1 MCYSKALKADKYSI
15 EKFYDATMRDIE
27 FAPKYYET
35 GFDFEYDPI
44 LTADRPKE
52 ILMYRWGLIP
62 WFEKDP
68 VKIATPTG
76 TLNCK
81 SENMF
86 KTDSFRD
93 SAKQGKRCLIPATS
107 FLESHWSSVTK
118 KTPKNKT
125 PFKIYSKDQDIFSIA
140 GLYSYW
146 KDKVTG
152 KEILSY
158 TVLTTSSAD
167 HEMMRYIHNNP
178 TNPHRMPVI
187 IKKEFERDWLNPNL
201 SEGDVLA
208 LCKSMPADFLI
219 SHPITKEV
227 NKKNLTSAEK
237 NNPDIDKLVEYS
249 SDDLDE
255 VETSKQ
261 PKEPKAKSKK
271 AKGDQSQQSLF

>member
-27 FAPKYYET
+27 YAPKFFET
-35 GFDFEYDPI
+35 GFDFEEDPI
-44 LTADRPKE
+44 LTVERPKE

-68 VKIATPTG
+68 VKIKAPTG

-86 KTDSFRD
+86 TTASFRD
-93 SAKQGKRCLIPATS
+93 VAEKGKRCLIPATS

-118 KTPKNKT
+118 KTPKNKI
-125 PFKIYSKDQDIFSIA
+125 PFKIYAKDQEIFSIA

-146 KDKVTG
+146 KDRESG
-152 KEILSY
+152 REILSY
-158 TVLTTSSAD
+158 TVLTTAAN
-167 HEMMRYIHNNP
+167 EMMKYIHNNP
-178 TNPHRMPVI
+178 ANPHRMPVI
-187 IKKEFERDWLNPNL
+187 IKKEYEPDWLNPNL
-201 SEGDVLA
+201 SNEDVLA
-208 LCKSMPADFLI
+208 LCKSMPDDFLI

-227 NKKNLTSAEK
+227 NGRKLTSAEK
-237 NNPDIDKLVEYS
+237 NHPDIDKLVEYS

-255 VETSKQ
+255 VDLLKR
-261 PKEPKAKSKK
+261 PKATEPKKSKP
-271 AKGDQSQQSLF
+271 DQGQQSLF